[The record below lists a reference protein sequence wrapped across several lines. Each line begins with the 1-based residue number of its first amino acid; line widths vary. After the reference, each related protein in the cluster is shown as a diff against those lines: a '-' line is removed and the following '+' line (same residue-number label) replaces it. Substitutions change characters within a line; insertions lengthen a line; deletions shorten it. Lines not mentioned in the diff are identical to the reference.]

1 MGLDT
6 EALKVWGLE
15 PHQGWSTYYTLLTF
29 GPNRTMQEFNAHLN
43 AAHGQL
49 NDLVPS
55 KLRIWFVS
63 LTFGI
68 ADVVIVWQAAD
79 DESAKKFLEVVLAD
93 RGLHSFDNQ
102 SNTLYAMGTHT
113 GGTPKH

>member
-6 EALKVWGLE
+6 GALEDWGLV
-15 PHQGWSTYYTLLTF
+15 PHPGWSTYYTLLTF
-29 GPNRTMQEFNAHLN
+29 GPNKTMNEFNEHLKVAHERLK
-43 AAHGQL
+43 
-49 NDLVPS
+49 DRVPS
-55 KLRIWFVS
+55 RLRIWFVS